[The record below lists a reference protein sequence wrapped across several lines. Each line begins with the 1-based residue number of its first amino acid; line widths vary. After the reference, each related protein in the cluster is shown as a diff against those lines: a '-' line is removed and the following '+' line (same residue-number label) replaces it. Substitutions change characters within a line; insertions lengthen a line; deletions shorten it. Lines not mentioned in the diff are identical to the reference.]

1 LELSLCM
8 YNWMLSARARM
19 LCLLQGCRAIC
30 GRAVVVA
37 ALMAAWGLAA
47 PLPPDKPAIVVGI
60 SPYLPPFEYLDRT
73 GEPAGFDVDLIK
85 AVAKEANLP
94 IVFQAG
100 PLRTIRM
107 GLERGRIDVA
117 AGILF
122 SEESAQRLDFSA
134 GHLVLHY
141 AIFVRRGSPWVGS
154 LEALRGQRIVVERD
168 SWIQA
173 RLEDQGMGH
182 DLTLADTPAGVLE
195 LLAKG
200 GQDAALMP
208 RLLGLEVIRDRNL
221 TNLQPVGPSLFSRD
235 LCFAVPKG
243 HGELLSLLE
252 SGLAMLN
259 RSGGYFP
266 IYDKWFGHID
276 PEAGAT
282 LRNLR
287 RAGWISLGA
296 VLLAAMMV
304 GWSWSLKRQ
313 VQQRTRALRTATES
327 VRANEEFLSRILE
340 AMPLALFGKDPNDQF
355 RYVLFNSKAEQ
366 VFRLERDQVLHK
378 NDYEIYSERR
388 ADAYWKEDLRAMEE
402 GGTVEVPEQI
412 ATGDQGSIHLRT
424 LKAAIQD
431 AQGRPRMVLGMT
443 EDITGRK
450 RMETDLQKSRE
461 SLAKAQALAEIGNWE
476 WELATGE
483 VTWSDQMFRILGAEP
498 AALPPSLRTVMER
511 IHPEDRPAFGRSM
524 RRILTGREVPPM
536 EFRAVLADG
545 AQRFFNSLLEV
556 ERAPDGK
563 PLRLRGTVQDV
574 TERRNTEEA
583 FRQAQKLESL
593 GVLAGGIAHDFNNL
607 LSAIG
612 GNLELAQMNMRP
624 EPDAAPFLVKIEKIL
639 KRASELTRQML
650 AYSGK
655 GRLVVRKLSLNQIAE
670 EMPHLLEVSISKRV
684 ALDYRFEPNLPPIEA
699 DATQLQQVIMNLVTN
714 ASESIGDRDGT
725 IILTTGMEYLAA
737 PQEQVENHGWTLA
750 PGLFVTLEVADT
762 GCGMSPETRRR
773 LFDPFFT
780 TKFSGR
786 GLGLSAMLGIL
797 KGHNAGIR
805 IRSRE
810 GEGSSFKLYFP
821 ASVTGSLPSAPVL
834 PECRRAVTSGHIL
847 LVDDEPDI
855 LEATS
860 ELLTAMDFKVTP
872 AHDGLE
878 AVELF
883 KANPADYALVLMD
896 LTMPRMDGREACTL
910 MRAQEPGLKIVLCSG
925 FNETD
930 VAKDF
935 PYTSLSGFLQKPYTF
950 QMLKDVVQQAL
961 G

>member
-1 LELSLCM
+1 M
-8 YNWMLSARARM
+8 FNWMLFARARIV
-19 LCLLQGCRAIC
+19 CLLRACRPVP
-30 GRAVVVA
+30 GRTAVLA
-37 ALMAAWGLAA
+37 ALMAAALFAA
-47 PLPPDKPAIVVGI
+47 PPAPNKPAIIVGI
-60 SPYLPPFEYLDRT
+60 SAYLPPFEYLDRL
-73 GEPAGFDVDLIK
+73 GEPAGFDVDLMK

-100 PLRTIRM
+100 SLRAIRN
-107 GLERGRIDVA
+107 GLERGSIDVA
-117 AGILF
+117 AGMLF
-122 SEESAQRLDFSA
+122 AEEYAKTMDFSA

-141 AIFVRRGSPWVGS
+141 AIFVRKGSPWVGS
-154 LEALRGQRIVVERD
+154 LEGLRGQRLVVERG
-168 SWIQA
+168 SWIQGQ
-173 RLEDQGMGH
+173 LEAMGMGAR
-182 DLTLADTPAGVLE
+182 LTLADTPSAALE

-221 TNLQPVGPSLFSRD
+221 TGLQPVGPSLFSRD

-243 HGELLSLLE
+243 AGELLATLE
-252 SGLAMLN
+252 AGLAQLN
-259 RSGGYFP
+259 RNGGYFP

-296 VLLAAMMV
+296 VLLAAMLV

-313 VQQRTRALRTATES
+313 VLQRTTALRTATAS
-327 VRANEEFLSRILE
+327 IRANEEFLTRILE
-340 AMPLALFGKDPNDQF
+340 AMPQALFGKDPNDQF
-355 RYVLFNSKAEQ
+355 RYVLFNPKAEQ
-366 VFRLERDQVLHK
+366 VFRLSRDQVLHK
-378 NDYEIYSERR
+378 TDYDIYSEER
-388 ADAYWKEDLRAMEE
+388 ADAYWEEDLRAMAQ

-412 ATGDQGSIHLRT
+412 AVGDQGSIHLRT
-424 LKAAIQD
+424 LKAAICD
-431 AQGRPRMVLGMT
+431 AQGRTRLVLGMT
-443 EDITGRK
+443 EDITERK

-476 WELATGE
+476 WELRTRE
-483 VTWSDQMFRILGAEP
+483 VSWSDQMFRILGAEP
-498 AALPPSLRTVMER
+498 AALPPSLKAVLER

-524 RRILTGREVPPM
+524 RRLLAGREVPPM

-545 AQRFFNSLLEV
+545 SQRFFNSLLEV
-556 ERAPDGK
+556 ERGPDGGAV
-563 PLRLRGTVQDV
+563 RLRGTIQDV

-583 FRQAQKLESL
+583 FRQSQKLESL

-624 EPDAAPFLVKIEKIL
+624 EPDAAPFLLKIEKIL

-655 GRLVVRKLSLNQIAE
+655 GRLVVKKLSLNQVAE

-684 ALDYRFEPNLPPIEA
+684 ALKYQFEPNLPLIEA
-699 DATQLQQVIMNLVTN
+699 DGTQLQQVIMNLVTN
-714 ASESIGDRDGT
+714 ASESIGDRDGAIT
-725 IILTTGMEYLAA
+725 LTTGMEYLGA
-737 PQEQVENHGWTLA
+737 PQEQVESHGWTLA
-750 PGLFVTLEVADT
+750 PGLYVTLEVADT

-810 GEGSSFKLYFP
+810 GEGSTFKLYFP
-821 ASVTGSLPSAPVL
+821 ASVTGSLPQPPAPS
-834 PECRRAVTSGHIL
+834 ERRRVVTTGHIL

-860 ELLTAMDFKVTP
+860 ELLNAMDFKVTS
-872 AHDGLE
+872 ARDGME

-883 KANPADYALVLMD
+883 KANPADFALVLMD

-910 MRAQEPGLKIVLCSG
+910 MRAQEPGLKVVLCSG